1 MHCLRSYNKILPI
14 WTLQLWTQALE
25 IQIIEAERQQALTRS
40 ILSKL
45 EFPVGLSLFEVCLLT
60 RQDNLKY
67 FVQVQTDQY
76 SDTFVL
82 IFNREDRSMCK
93 YKTDGQ
99 TAACCWRLC
108 PLHSWNIHW
117 WYFSAFRYFARLSA
131 EVHQIHL
138 KYIVVIKH
146 WNVSAL
152 KGSIHGGRV
161 SFAIRPAALCESFK
175 GQKYFFS

>member
-1 MHCLRSYNKILPI
+1 MHFLRSYNKILPI

-82 IFNREDRSMCK
+82 IFHRQDTSMCK
-93 YKTDGQ
+93 YKYR
-99 TAACCWRLC
+99 RLC
-108 PLHSWNIHW
+108 PLHGWNMHW
-117 WYFSAFRYFARLSA
+117 LYFSAFRYFARLSA